1 LSFSLQTFAILSLER
16 HRWRIGYRARR
27 ACSRLLVRDPVV
39 SNQRLYHSIGI
50 CCFSDKHAALM
61 SKNKASSKRTSLSSH
76 SLTQSRFVHTCLRK
90 TNTFTYMCMFN
101 SINKIL
107 TVYKHFSPP
116 FLQLSAVVQSAI
128 WLLIFILTSSHVVP
142 IVLEYIS
149 KSCMCLTK

>member
-1 LSFSLQTFAILSLER
+1 MHGKILHFFYFVKHMQDLEIYSR
-16 HRWRIGYRARR
+16 TIGTT
-27 ACSRLLVRDPVV
+27 CDDVKMKIKS
-39 SNQRLYHSIGI
+39 QI
-50 CCFSDKHAALM
+50 ALWTTAG
-61 SKNKASSKRTSLSSH
+61 KNKASSKRTSLSSH

-107 TVYKHFSPP
+107 TVYRHFSPP

-128 WLLIFILTSSHVVP
+128 WFLIFILTSSHVVP
-142 IVLEYIS
+142 NVLEYIS